1 MQLNCEDLIDGLA
14 ITAIVI
20 TFLCIASQHMCWS
33 HWAVLLLDEEGKCVI
48 HGVNKCLLSLNH
60 QWNGPDRLSDH

>member
-1 MQLNCEDLIDGLA
+1 MSDVIYLVIQLNCEDLIDVLA

-20 TFLCIASQHMCWS
+20 TLLCISSQHLCWS

-48 HGVNKCLLSLNH
+48 HGVK
-60 QWNGPDRLSDH
+60 QVFIKP